1 MAKNQPK
8 VKQKLLSELERIP
21 IVEIACKRAG
31 VARSTYYRWIDSDD
45 DFREEVQQALEKGA
59 DIINDMAESKL
70 INGIK
75 EDKPQFVFFWL
86 RHNHPKYRPAYLSK
100 NKRKTMWDRQPLKAL
115 VEFIGDDG
123 SIDDNGYKG

>member
-21 IVEIACKRAG
+21 IIEIACKRTG
-31 VARSTYYRWIDSDD
+31 VARSTFYRWVEGDD
-45 DFREEVQQALEKGA
+45 GFRDEVQQALEKGV
-59 DIINDMAESKL
+59 DVINDMAESKL

-75 EDKPQFVFFWL
+75 EDRWPAIFFWL

-100 NKRKTMWDRQPLKAL
+100 NKKKSIWDKQPLKAL

-123 SIDDNGYKG
+123 SVDDK